1 MEFDE
6 TPKFITHAISI
17 RVSFMLN
24 YSHPNHHLDKM
35 SLGHTVQVKKN
46 QSPDSK
52 VNTFYYQFQNV
63 HIWFS
68 KMNRDTVL
76 SAPSSLLSRC
86 SSSSSWC
93 SLKRELRRSSGG
105 RKVHCTGELKEARV
119 QLSFRSSFRK
129 HQSRGAGKGWLW

>member
-1 MEFDE
+1 MKL
-6 TPKFITHAISI
+6 PNTHAISI

-24 YSHPNHHLDKM
+24 YSHPDHHLDKM

-68 KMNRDTVL
+68 KSEYVETQC
-76 SAPSSLLSRC
+76 SLL
-86 SSSSSWC
+86 
-93 SLKRELRRSSGG
+93 LPPFFLG
-105 RKVHCTGELKEARV
+105 VPL
-119 QLSFRSSFRK
+119 LLP
-129 HQSRGAGKGWLW
+129 GAL